1 MYVDIY
7 LGFREDLKYLLEML
21 KVLLL
26 NVREDNNVVDIGFNK
41 VTPVFKLTVHKS
53 LGKGW

>member
-1 MYVDIY
+1 LYVNIY
-7 LGFREDLKYLLEML
+7 SGLGEDLEYLLEIL

-26 NVREDNNVVDIGFNK
+26 SIGEDNNIVNIGFNK

>member
-26 NVREDNNVVDIGFNK
+26 NVREDNNVVDIGFNE
-41 VTPVFKLTVHKS
+41 VALVFKLAVYKS
-53 LGKGW
+53 LGEG